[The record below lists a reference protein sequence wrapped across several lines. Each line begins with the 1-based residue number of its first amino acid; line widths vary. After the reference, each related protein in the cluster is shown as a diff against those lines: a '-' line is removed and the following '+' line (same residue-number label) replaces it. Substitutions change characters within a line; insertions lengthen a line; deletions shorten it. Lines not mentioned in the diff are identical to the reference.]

1 MGFWRILLFFV
12 VVCLLVS
19 ASPAQT
25 NLQPDAPTLRVT
37 STLVFLDVTV
47 LDKKGHPVNGLTKE
61 DFSITEDKKPQRIFS
76 FEAPEEHLSGV
87 KEAAGVPD
95 HKEPVTIIVL
105 DLLNSE
111 FDDFAYIRYSVRHF
125 LQSQPERLSMP
136 TEMLVIGNQ
145 SLDMLQGFTRSRSDL
160 LYALSEL
167 PPALP
172 YKRMNGSFF
181 WERFVQSLEA
191 LQQIALQNTGVQG
204 RKNVIWVG
212 HGGPNITL
220 DSVFFPGKTEE
231 RVKQFVHSTANLL
244 VDARVSLFVIYPG
257 LPVGAPPISM
267 AAMQANADV
276 GETDPFAGDINFGL
290 FVNETGGKLFYNRN
304 DVDAEIN
311 RSEQLGS
318 DYYTLTYQPQ
328 NVVPDGEFRRIHV
341 RLRNAFYHVVTK
353 AGYYA
358 RSADEASNPLQKQMT
373 SISSAVRAAIPFNLL
388 AVEITNVVR
397 HPDTRTV
404 EFTANLKS
412 KDLNFIHHENG
423 ATAAQVLAG
432 VASLDQD
439 RSILASRLRLTR
451 LTSSK
456 DLSRLPDVAWQTRF
470 MLPLSKRTQ
479 WIRLA
484 IVDEDGGRV
493 GSAEIDRKQIQNAPV
508 LPTPRPT
515 LLPGNSGIHR

>member
-191 LQQIALQNTGVQG
+191 LQQIALQNTGVQ
-204 RKNVIWVG
+204 VA
-212 HGGPNITL
+212 
-220 DSVFFPGKTEE
+220 KT
-231 RVKQFVHSTANLL
+231 
-244 VDARVSLFVIYPG
+244 
-257 LPVGAPPISM
+257 
-267 AAMQANADV
+267 
-276 GETDPFAGDINFGL
+276 
-290 FVNETGGKLFYNRN
+290 
-304 DVDAEIN
+304 
-311 RSEQLGS
+311 
-318 DYYTLTYQPQ
+318 
-328 NVVPDGEFRRIHV
+328 
-341 RLRNAFYHVVTK
+341 
-353 AGYYA
+353 
-358 RSADEASNPLQKQMT
+358 
-373 SISSAVRAAIPFNLL
+373 
-388 AVEITNVVR
+388 
-397 HPDTRTV
+397 
-404 EFTANLKS
+404 
-412 KDLNFIHHENG
+412 
-423 ATAAQVLAG
+423 
-432 VASLDQD
+432 
-439 RSILASRLRLTR
+439 
-451 LTSSK
+451 
-456 DLSRLPDVAWQTRF
+456 
-470 MLPLSKRTQ
+470 
-479 WIRLA
+479 
-484 IVDEDGGRV
+484 
-493 GSAEIDRKQIQNAPV
+493 
-508 LPTPRPT
+508 
-515 LLPGNSGIHR
+515 